1 MKYFNSFIAVCKK
14 EWIELKR
21 YWFNTVVGLCMFLLM
36 FMALFS
42 GAKSIGQNNFSLMDS
57 LEGFL
62 IGYALWFLAMGAFAD
77 TAHAI
82 IDESRK
88 GTLEQLYMTDV
99 PFTWLLISKNMI
111 STIIYSIIFVVII
124 LIQTKV
130 TGITLNLDFISVFIT
145 LFIGLFSLYGIGLIL
160 AGLGLIFKKIQNLL
174 GVTQFILVGIMIV
187 SPTSLPFVRLLPFVE
202 GREMIM
208 DIMRNGYSLWDFS
221 IYNWLFLLANSIFYL
236 VVGIY
241 GYKIAEMQVLKRGM
255 LGQY

>member
-1 MKYFNSFIAVCKK
+1 MKYVYSFIAVCRK
-14 EWIELKR
+14 EWIELRR
-21 YWFNTVVGLCMFLLM
+21 YWFNTVVGLGMFLLM

-77 TAHAI
+77 TAHSI

-99 PFTWLLISKNMI
+99 PFTWLLISKNII
-111 STIIYSIIFVVII
+111 STIIYALIFALIIIVQMKF
-124 LIQTKV
+124 
-130 TGITLNLDFISVFIT
+130 TGIQLNLDFISVFVT

-174 GVTQFILVGIMIV
+174 GVTQFILVGIMIL
-187 SPTSLPFVRLLPFVE
+187 SPTSIPMVRFLPFVE
-202 GREMIM
+202 SREMIIA
-208 DIMRNGYSLWDFS
+208 IMRNGYTLFDFS
-221 IYNWLFLLANSIFYL
+221 ILNWLFLLGNSFIYML
-236 VVGIY
+236 VGIY
-241 GYKIAEMQVLKRGM
+241 GYKLAEGQVLKRGM